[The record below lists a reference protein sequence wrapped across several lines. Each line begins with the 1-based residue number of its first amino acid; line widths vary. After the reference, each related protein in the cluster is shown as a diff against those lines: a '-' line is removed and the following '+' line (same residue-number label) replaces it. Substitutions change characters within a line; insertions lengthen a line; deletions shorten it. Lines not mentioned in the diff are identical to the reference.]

1 MRVQYVPQT
10 AEFPLR
16 DPKNLILVQNS
27 ADGVI
32 IRAARDNLSERDKA
46 CFIRYLAA
54 EGFISD
60 EFESFGKSGP
70 CPTTSITW
78 LMEQNWARSQG
89 TQLERVERFMIQLL
103 ISASALWLALFAF
116 ALLRC
121 AR

>member
-16 DPKNLILVQNS
+16 DPKNLILVENS
-27 ADGVI
+27 ADRVVI
-32 IRAARDNLSERDKA
+32 RVARDNLSERDKA
-46 CFIRYLAA
+46 YLIRYLAA

-60 EFESFGKSGP
+60 EFESFGKSGS
-70 CPTTSITW
+70 CRTTSITW
-78 LMEQNWARSQG
+78 LVEENWARRQRG
-89 TQLERVERFMIQLL
+89 HLERVERFMIQLL

-116 ALLRC
+116 ALLRS

>member
-1 MRVQYVPQT
+1 MRVQYVPQK
-10 AEFPLR
+10 AKLPLQN
-16 DPKNLILVQNS
+16 PKNLILVENT

-46 CFIRYLAA
+46 CLIRYLAA

-60 EFESFGKSGP
+60 EFECFGKSGS
-70 CPTTSITW
+70 CRATSITW
-78 LMEQNWARSQG
+78 LVEQNRASHQRR
-89 TQLERVERFMIQLL
+89 QLERAECFMIQLL

-116 ALLRC
+116 ALLRS

>member
-10 AEFPLR
+10 AELPLQN
-16 DPKNLILVQNS
+16 PKNLILVENS
-27 ADGVI
+27 ADGVV

-60 EFESFGKSGP
+60 EFESFGKSGS
-70 CPTTSITW
+70 CPATSITW
-78 LMEQNWARSQG
+78 LVERNWARRQRG
-89 TQLERVERFMIQLL
+89 QLERVERFMIQLL

-116 ALLRC
+116 ALLRST
-121 AR
+121 R

>member
-1 MRVQYVPQT
+1 MRVQYVPQK
-10 AEFPLR
+10 AELPLQN
-16 DPKNLILVQNS
+16 PKNLILVENS
-27 ADGVI
+27 ADGVV

-60 EFESFGKSGP
+60 EFESFGRSGAGR
-70 CPTTSITW
+70 TTSLTW
-78 LMEQNWARSQG
+78 LVEQNWARHQRG
-89 TQLERVERFMIQLL
+89 QLERVERFMIQLL

-116 ALLRC
+116 ALLRS